1 MVRFTERYDELV
13 HRKLKK
19 KKLMIQKFRSPMRY
33 PLRYRAGL
41 MIQKFKWKSI
51 GLRIVKIILKRGTR
65 LENLNFLILRFT

>member
-19 KKLMIQKFRSPMRY
+19 KK
-33 PLRYRAGL
+33 L

>member
-1 MVRFTERYDELV
+1 MVRLTERYDELV

-19 KKLMIQKFRSPMRY
+19 KK
-33 PLRYRAGL
+33 L